1 MGILDP
7 PGFDYVPR
15 KNSFEQFF
23 SNLMNEQ
30 MLFHYNQNVFSWE
43 MASFAWLNFVLIS
56 LNEK

>member
-30 MLFHYNQNVFSWE
+30 MLFHYNQNVFNWE
-43 MASFAWLNFVLIS
+43 MASFAWLRSHFI
-56 LNEK
+56 EK